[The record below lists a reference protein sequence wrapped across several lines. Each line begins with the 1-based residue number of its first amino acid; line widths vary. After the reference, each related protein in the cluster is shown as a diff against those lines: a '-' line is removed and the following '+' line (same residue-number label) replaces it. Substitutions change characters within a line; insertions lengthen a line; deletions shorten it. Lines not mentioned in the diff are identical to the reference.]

1 MEKIKTSSL
10 VENLGLLVVQ
20 MMIGVAFCIFTSLM
34 HLQHTSIPT
43 SHLSVPVLLT
53 VKPPRL
59 TCSSNI
65 NTILRPSVTYLQIG
79 KEEKKERDRGRDRE
93 RNRTRVRVSGRQV

>member
-20 MMIGVAFCIFTSLM
+20 MMIGVALCIFTSLM
-34 HLQHTSIPT
+34 HLQHTSILT
-43 SHLSVPVLLT
+43 SLLSVPVLLT

-59 TCSSNI
+59 TRSS
-65 NTILRPSVTYLQIG
+65 TLTRYSARPSPICKSVKKRKQRGIEGGTGRGIG
-79 KEEKKERDRGRDRE
+79 NELG
-93 RNRTRVRVSGRQV
+93 